1 MNKITN
7 FNTSSA
13 AGCGHPEN
21 NPNFVLLDG
30 SSKVNV
36 KSKRLKNIVKV
47 EVIALRIPKIV
58 ILGAGYGGLITA
70 VRLQKMLGANEA
82 EVVLVN
88 KNDYHYETT
97 WLHEAS
103 AGTLH
108 HDRVRYDITS
118 VIDRHKVEFVQGN
131 VVEINKEEKKV
142 ILEKGEVN
150 YDYLVVALGAEP
162 ETFGIKGLKEFA
174 FGITNVNSAR
184 QIREHIEYQFATYT
198 IEEEKK
204 DERLTIVVGG
214 AGFTGIEF
222 LGELANR
229 IPELCQEYDV
239 DFNKVRVVCVE
250 AAPTVLP
257 GFDPDL
263 VDYAVSALERKGV
276 EFMIGT
282 AIKECTP
289 EGIIVAKGES
299 ETMEIKAGTVV
310 WAAGVRGS
318 SIIEKSG
325 FEAMRGRV
333 KVQPDL
339 RVPGF
344 EDIFIIGDCSLI
356 INEEINRPY
365 PPTAQIAI
373 QQGEVVAK
381 NVTALVR
388 GKEELE
394 NFKPDIKGT
403 VCSLGE
409 DDAIGVVYGKK
420 LTGAKAAFMKK
431 VIDNRSL
438 YLLGGAGL
446 VLKKGK
452 FNIL

>member
-1 MNKITN
+1 M
-7 FNTSSA
+7 
-13 AGCGHPEN
+13 
-21 NPNFVLLDG
+21 
-30 SSKVNV
+30 
-36 KSKRLKNIVKV
+36 
-47 EVIALRIPKIV
+47 IALRIPKIV
-58 ILGAGYGGLITA
+58 ILGAGYGGLVTA
-70 VRLQKMLGANEA
+70 VRLQKMVGVNEA
-82 EVVLVN
+82 EIVLVN

-108 HDRVRYDITS
+108 HDRVRYDIDT
-118 VIDRHKVEFVQGN
+118 VIDRQKVEFVQGT
-131 VVEINKEEKKV
+131 VVEVNKEEKKV
-142 ILEKGEVN
+142 ILDTGEVAF
-150 YDYLVVALGAEP
+150 DYLVIALGAEP
-162 ETFGIKGLKEFA
+162 ETFGIKGLKEYA
-174 FGITNVNSAR
+174 FGITSVNSAR
-184 QIREHIEYQFATYT
+184 QLREHIEYQFATYNF
-198 IEEEKK
+198 EEEKK

-222 LGELANR
+222 LGELSNR
-229 IPELCQEYDV
+229 IPQLCQEYDV
-239 DFNKVRVVCVE
+239 DFHKVRVICVE

-257 GFDPDL
+257 GFDPEL
-263 VDYAVSALERKGV
+263 VDYAMATLERKGV

-289 EGIIVAKGES
+289 NGIIVAKNEGEV
-299 ETMEIKAGTVV
+299 MEIKAGTVV
-310 WAAGVRGS
+310 WAAGVRGN

-344 EDIFIIGDCSLI
+344 NDIFIIGDCSLI

-365 PPTAQIAI
+365 PPTAQIAM
-373 QQGEVVAK
+373 QQGEVAARNIV
-381 NVTALVR
+381 ALVR
-388 GKEELE
+388 GKEELDA
-394 NFKPDIKGT
+394 FVPDIKGT

-420 LTGAKAAFMKK
+420 LTGGKASFMKK
-431 VIDNRSL
+431 VIDNRAL
-438 YLLGGAGL
+438 YLVGGAGL

-452 FNIL
+452 FNVL